1 MKRDQPR
8 KTGRSVTVVCPVHRC
23 GRGLHW
29 GKRFC
34 NCPAGH
40 SFDFARSG
48 YVNLLLPQDK
58 RANNPGDTKAMVGAR
73 RRLLEAGLGDRLLEG
88 LAAALARIPIRRG
101 ARVLDVGCGDGFYL
115 AALANRFGLE
125 GYGVDISTAAVD
137 AAALR
142 YPGPRWI
149 AANGDRRLP
158 FADQTF
164 DCIMSITARKNPE
177 EFKRLLTPGGRLLLT
192 VPADDDLAE
201 LRQAV
206 LGQAIAKD
214 RVSLTIKA
222 FEESFALESHETA
235 RLAVNLDVPA
245 LLDLLLVTYRGARF
259 SAAAGAAALR
269 PLTVT
274 SAAELLC
281 FKLKS
286 A

>member
-1 MKRDQPR
+1 M
-8 KTGRSVTVVCPVHRC
+8 TVVCPVHRC

-29 GKRFC
+29 GKRSC
-34 NCPAGH
+34 ICPAGH
-40 SFDFARSG
+40 TFDIARSG

-58 RANNPGDTKAMVGAR
+58 RANNPGDTKAMVGSR
-73 RRLLEAGLGDRLLEG
+73 RRLLDAGLGERLLEG
-88 LAAALARIPIRRG
+88 LAAALAKIPIPRG

-115 AALANRFGLE
+115 AALVNRFGLE

-137 AAALR
+137 AAAQR

-158 FADQTF
+158 FADRTF

-177 EFKRLLTPGGRLLLT
+177 EFKRLLKPGGRLLLA

-206 LGQAIAKD
+206 LGQATAKD
-214 RVSLTIKA
+214 RVSLTTA
-222 FEESFALESHETA
+222 EFERYFVLETRETT
-235 RLAVNLDVPA
+235 RLAVHLDVPA
-245 LLDLLLVTYRGARF
+245 LSDLLLVTYRGARF
-259 SAAAGAAALR
+259 SAAAGAAALK

>member
-1 MKRDQPR
+1 MSV
-8 KTGRSVTVVCPVHRC
+8 RS
-23 GRGLHW
+23 
-29 GKRFC
+29 
-34 NCPAGH
+34 
-40 SFDFARSG
+40 
-48 YVNLLLPQDK
+48 
-58 RANNPGDTKAMVGAR
+58 
-73 RRLLEAGLGDRLLEG
+73 
-88 LAAALARIPIRRG
+88 AAI
-101 ARVLDVGCGDGFYL
+101 
-115 AALANRFGLE
+115 
-125 GYGVDISTAAVD
+125 DISTAAVD

-206 LGQAIAKD
+206 LGQATAKD
-214 RVSLTIKA
+214 RVRLTTEA
-222 FEESFALESHETA
+222 FEESFVLESHETT

-259 SAAAGAAALR
+259 SAAAGAAALK